1 MTNSNI
7 RTMLTGT
14 KAIPVLAFRSTE
26 EAVDI
31 CGHLIEE
38 GLHVLELTMRHPS
51 ALEALGAV
59 KTEFGDRATFG
70 MGTITK
76 AEQVDDVIDA
86 GADFGV
92 SPGLTA
98 ALADKIQDTG
108 LPFLPGISTISE
120 AMNARELG
128 FDTLKFFPAEQSGGA
143 PFLKSLGAVL
153 PELVFC
159 PTGGLSAGNAMDYL
173 NLDNVMCFGASAFT
187 KRNSQ
192 GIIEAATIKRT
203 AEEFRA
209 NGLL

>member
-14 KAIPVLAFRSTE
+14 KAIPVLAFQSAE

-31 CGHLIEE
+31 CAQLIDE

-51 ALEALGAV
+51 ALDALKAV
-59 KTEFGDRATFG
+59 KAELGDRATIG

-76 AEQVDDVIDA
+76 AEQLQAVIDA

-92 SPGLTA
+92 SPGLTNTLA
-98 ALADKIQDTG
+98 AAVQKSG
-108 LPFLPGISTISE
+108 LPFLPGIATISE
-120 AMNARELG
+120 AMSARDYG
-128 FDTLKFFPAEQSGGA
+128 FDTLKFFPAEQSGGT

-159 PTGGLSAGNAMDYL
+159 PTGGLSADNAENYL
-173 NLDNVMCFGASAFT
+173 SLDNVMCFGASAFT
-187 KRNSQ
+187 KRNNQ
-192 GIIEAATIKRT
+192 GFIEASAIK
-203 AEEFRA
+203 AAAQAFKDK
-209 NGLL
+209 GLL